1 MAAVLVLDGQAD
13 RCQDLLRS
21 IGELHQYMKYPEILD
36 PDSKFVRRDDGVVV
50 LAFGKYNGEPLV
62 VVARSDRAYVEWIV
76 RSDFSSEAK
85 SIAREALG
93 RQ

>member
-50 LAFGKYNGEPLV
+50 LAFPGGQAKFHV
-62 VVARSDRAYVEWIV
+62 ISDAP
-76 RSDFSSEAK
+76 
-85 SIAREALG
+85 G
-93 RQ
+93 